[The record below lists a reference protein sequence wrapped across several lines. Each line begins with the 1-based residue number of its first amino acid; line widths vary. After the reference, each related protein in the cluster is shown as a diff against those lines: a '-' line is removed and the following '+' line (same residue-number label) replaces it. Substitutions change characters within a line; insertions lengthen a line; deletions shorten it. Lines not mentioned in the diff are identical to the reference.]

1 MENTYLPTGVAMLDK
16 LLKNGI
22 PAGKLTMLVGQRQEP
37 TIPFLRR
44 CLCTQI
50 IGQGDCRLGEI
61 VRQVRM
67 DNL

>member
-1 MENTYLPTGVAMLDK
+1 MENTYIPTGVAMLDK
-16 LLKNGI
+16 LLKNGM
-22 PAGKLTMLVGQRQEP
+22 PAGKLTMLVGQKQEP
-37 TIPFLRR
+37 TISFLRR

-50 IGQGDCRLGEI
+50 ISQGDCRLGEI